1 MIRLTLFFGTV
12 IGIIILLVIAYLIY
26 RKIRRSVS
34 NAWDKSAEVV
44 SDQQERW
51 KQREILKQQ
60 PDFIQKAH
68 QQSEQVEQDT
78 GELPPEWQALLAPL
92 NTAMEDI
99 LTISIGDE
107 KRAEKVRSFYNTS
120 LPAYAAFVAKLK
132 TDHLHLDAVE
142 KQKAIDNLAV
152 FKTDFE
158 RYDSRIQQA
167 RRFDFDV
174 LMDVIKVRLKNR

>member
-1 MIRLTLFFGTV
+1 MGRLAIFFGTL
-12 IGIIILLVIAYLIY
+12 IGLLILLVIAYVIY
-26 RKIRRSVS
+26 RKIRRSMS

-44 SDQQERW
+44 FDQQQRW
-51 KQREILKQQ
+51 KQREMLKQQ

-68 QQSEQVEQDT
+68 QQTEQIDADVEQ
-78 GELPPEWQALLAPL
+78 LSAEWQVLLEPL
-92 NTAMEDI
+92 NIAMKDI
-99 LTISIGDE
+99 LSISIGDA

-120 LPAYAAFVAKLK
+120 LPAYASFVAKLK

-142 KQKAIDNLAV
+142 KQKAVDNLTV

-158 RYDSRIQQA
+158 RYDASIQQA

-174 LMDVIKVRLKNR
+174 LMDVIKVRLKDR

>member
-1 MIRLTLFFGTV
+1 MLRLALFFGTM

-34 NAWDKSAEVV
+34 AAWDKSAEVV
-44 SDQQERW
+44 TDQQQRW
-51 KQREILKQQ
+51 KQREVLKQQ

-68 QQSEQVEQDT
+68 QQSEQIENDT
-78 GELPPEWQALLAPL
+78 AELSPEWQALLAPL
-92 NTAMEDI
+92 NSAMTHI
-99 LTISIGDE
+99 LDISIGDA
-107 KRAEKVRSFYNTS
+107 KRADKVRTFYNTS
-120 LPAYAAFVAKLK
+120 LPAYATYVAKLK
-132 TDHLHLDAVE
+132 TDHLHIDSTE

-152 FKTDFE
+152 FKADFE
-158 RYDSRIQQA
+158 RYDSSIQQA

>member
-1 MIRLTLFFGTV
+1 MRLALFV
-12 IGIIILLVIAYLIY
+12 AALLGIIVLLIIAYMVY

-44 SDQQERW
+44 TDQQQRW
-51 KQREILKQQ
+51 RQREQLKSQ

-68 QQSEQVEQDT
+68 QQSEQIQE
-78 GELPPEWQALLAPL
+78 EAASLPLEWQALLTPL
-92 NTAMEDI
+92 DNAMTDI
-99 LTISIGDE
+99 LSVSMGDT
-107 KRAEKVRSFYNTS
+107 KRADKVRSFYNTS

-132 TDHLHLDAVE
+132 SDHFHLDAVE

-152 FKTDFE
+152 FKADFE
-158 RYDSRIQQA
+158 RYDSSIQQA